1 MGWGWLVEGLAW
13 FSTVSWWVILV
24 GVLSKWV
31 SHHHRQLLCG
41 DVANLT
47 ASWIHII
54 LCNYFHTYLAD
65 TTRSV
70 AIWLKWFKRPVS
82 PWCWIAAQFPPWLVC
97 DLGVGLGIVM
107 IHVLLRERPMNE
119 GFLSHGSTPQSSSML
134 DWDFPWF
141 SMIFHYKPS
150 ILGCPP
156 F

>member
-13 FSTVSWWVILV
+13 FSNVSWWVILV

-31 SHHHRQLLCG
+31 IHHHRQLLCG

-82 PWCWIAAQFPPWLVC
+82 PWCWIAAQFPPSCLPTSW
-97 DLGVGLGIVM
+97 
-107 IHVLLRERPMNE
+107 PT
-119 GFLSHGSTPQSSSML
+119 STSAAWPRTRASSSR
-134 DWDFPWF
+134 P
-141 SMIFHYKPS
+141 PS
-150 ILGCPP
+150 SLTRTWGCPWASAP
-156 F
+156 RGTSAPSNVAWYG